1 METSVTKLLKN
12 VGAYVKIHAWGFSA
26 CCLPIILV
34 VSFVWLWGYNGHEKV
49 LLSSTD
55 ERSFWT
61 WSTGYL
67 LSSIISLVLFLY
79 SLNCRKKVILFNFVL
94 FMAFVTAQFWCSF
107 LAIPYWIPIILACLA
122 FGFAGKSELL
132 EYEDNALNYMS
143 IVIYV
148 ILGIL
153 VTIEC
158 SREYN
163 YHKKEQIYIER
174 ALKTPAVE
182 VIDVKENFILTKEFG
197 MEKANKCIENDFKKG
212 DKVHR
217 IPFEDGEVLIVKE

>member
-1 METSVTKLLKN
+1 
-12 VGAYVKIHAWGFSA
+12 
-26 CCLPIILV
+26 
-34 VSFVWLWGYNGHEKV
+34 
-49 LLSSTD
+49 
-55 ERSFWT
+55 
-61 WSTGYL
+61 
-67 LSSIISLVLFLY
+67 
-79 SLNCRKKVILFNFVL
+79 
-94 FMAFVTAQFWCSF
+94 MAFVTAQFRCSF
-107 LAIPYWIPIILACLA
+107 LAIPYWIPLILACFA

-132 EYEDNALNYMS
+132 KYEDNALNYMS

-158 SREYN
+158 SRECN

-197 MEKANKCIENDFKKG
+197 MEKVNKCIETDFKKG

>member
-1 METSVTKLLKN
+1 
-12 VGAYVKIHAWGFSA
+12 
-26 CCLPIILV
+26 
-34 VSFVWLWGYNGHEKV
+34 
-49 LLSSTD
+49 
-55 ERSFWT
+55 
-61 WSTGYL
+61 
-67 LSSIISLVLFLY
+67 
-79 SLNCRKKVILFNFVL
+79 
-94 FMAFVTAQFWCSF
+94 MAFVTAQFWCSF

-163 YHKKEQIYIER
+163 YHKKRRTLAQPPIICH
-174 ALKTPAVE
+174 T
-182 VIDVKENFILTKEFG
+182 
-197 MEKANKCIENDFKKG
+197 
-212 DKVHR
+212 
-217 IPFEDGEVLIVKE
+217 